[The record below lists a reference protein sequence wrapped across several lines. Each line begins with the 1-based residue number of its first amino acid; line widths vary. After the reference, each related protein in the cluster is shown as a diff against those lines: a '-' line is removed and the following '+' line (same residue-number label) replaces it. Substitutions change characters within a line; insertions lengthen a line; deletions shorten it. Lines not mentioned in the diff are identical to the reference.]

1 MYIMRLSQR
10 LRRHQDDI
18 RALGRAKAEKR
29 RRMLRESSND
39 LILALVDAAK
49 MIINGEVT
57 LTPRQLSTV
66 VRHRPNFERLVKP
79 STSVSTKRRIVQEGG
94 FVGALLGPLL
104 KIGLPLIG
112 NILGGLGG
120 RRQ

>member
-120 RRQ
+120 RRR